1 MGGGEREGGGGRGE
15 EEEGERVIDRGK
27 EGDED
32 QERGRDLPDKR
43 MRLGSQLLTPS
54 SLVPELFTKQ

>member
-1 MGGGEREGGGGRGE
+1 M
-15 EEEGERVIDRGK
+15 IDRGK